1 MDPQTRTPL
10 DQLATADWG
19 KAPDSVVKPVMM
31 ARGTLL
37 SLDMAKTRL
46 LCEEVLGFACIEIAP
61 DRMLLRHRTDRSG
74 APYWVLEVRAAP
86 SNPTPQKMS
95 NHWGIWVPEVA
106 DVDAAYALLSANMET
121 YGIAKV
127 HKPRYAH
134 EGRRD
139 YSMYFED
146 ISGNWWEIDRHPIED
161 EFIKFFNSGDW
172 DSRPAADADKK

>member
-1 MDPQTRTPL
+1 MTPL
-10 DQLATADWG
+10 DKLATADWG
-19 KAPDSVVKPVMM
+19 KAPNPVIKPLAM

-37 SLDMAKTRL
+37 SLDLAKTKR
-46 LCEEVLGFACIEIAP
+46 LCEEVLGFDVVERGP
-61 DRMLLRHRTDRSG
+61 DRLLLRHKTDTAG
-74 APYWVLEVRAAP
+74 APYWVLEVRAARENP
-86 SNPTPQKMS
+86 SPQKMS

-106 DVDAAYALLSANMET
+106 DVDAAHALLSANMGT

-146 ISGNWWEIDRHPIED
+146 TSGNWWEIDRHPEEE

-172 DSRPAADADKK
+172 DSRA